1 MLFLSFLSSL
11 EITAVA
17 SAIDAGIQKK
27 INGLGT
33 AILLNSKENV
43 LKLLKILKYYWKEL
57 LKQLK
62 WGFLSVL
69 LGTLGASLLRN
80 LLSGNGIVTAGNY
93 QNEPRINGVSGR
105 NNLPKT

>member
-43 LKLLKILKYYWKEL
+43 LKLLKILKYCWKEL

-93 QNEPRINGVSGR
+93 QNEPWINGVSGR